1 MHHMIDIA
9 TDDGEVTIR
18 EDEISSLTEEEL
30 RALRISRAEL
40 QRVFAE
46 GVKLTRDI
54 SPGDHVRPCA
64 SEDLQG
70 EWHVVLVRDAEF
82 SDPRLRRPIAGQG

>member
-1 MHHMIDIA
+1 MHHTIDIA
-9 TDDGEVTIR
+9 TNGDDVTIR

-46 GVKLTRDI
+46 GVRLMRDI
-54 SPGDHVRPCA
+54 SLGNRVRPCA
-64 SEDLQG
+64 SENLQG

-82 SDPRLRRPIAGQG
+82 SDPLLRRRVAGQE